1 MQTAAQKI
9 GMVYGNRGVRAGIIR
24 ANSELYEQYMSVVD
38 SIIIPAMVIFECDNH
53 LSHNMHLVGAV
64 VVSCPYPQHALV
76 DFHFS

>member
-1 MQTAAQKI
+1 
-9 GMVYGNRGVRAGIIR
+9 
-24 ANSELYEQYMSVVD
+24 MSVVD